1 MKKNKM
7 NYQLNLCVSKDN
19 LRPAMMNIYVTKE
32 NIFATNGYILVHIPT
47 NYIFDEASIN
57 NQNWFDFYI
66 EASQYK
72 LLLNSTTKVD
82 IDFQTKIA
90 TTITNKGIFKASI
103 SSADNLPF
111 PNCQNVIDLRDESLT
126 EKSVLNIDL
135 NYLTIAN
142 KALNISKTEG
152 VKIHIKERNHYYI
165 FSKEYSELSYKIPF
179 ALVMGMKE

>member
-82 IDFQTKIA
+82 IDFK
-90 TTITNKGIFKASI
+90 
-103 SSADNLPF
+103 
-111 PNCQNVIDLRDESLT
+111 LR
-126 EKSVLNIDL
+126 
-135 NYLTIAN
+135 
-142 KALNISKTEG
+142 
-152 VKIHIKERNHYYI
+152 
-165 FSKEYSELSYKIPF
+165 
-179 ALVMGMKE
+179 